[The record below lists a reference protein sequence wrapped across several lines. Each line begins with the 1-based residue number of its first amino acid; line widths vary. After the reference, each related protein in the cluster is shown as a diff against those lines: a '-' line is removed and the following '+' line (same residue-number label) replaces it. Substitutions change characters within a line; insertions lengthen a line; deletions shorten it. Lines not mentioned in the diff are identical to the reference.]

1 MVFIAGKQNNQHEL
15 DLLGI
20 NLTLAREQILMME
33 QFSGWTLGLMIA
45 IAALSLFFHFYR
57 YSNRTAEIAPN
68 ILTSIGIFGTFLGVA
83 LGLWHFDTTDIQG
96 SVPKLMDGL
105 KTAFW
110 SSIVGL
116 LGALTL
122 KIRAALAQTGR
133 REVNQTRVATIDDL
147 DASLKHIADQM
158 NPEQENGLQH
168 LLQRQHLQTLE
179 RMNQVIGAL
188 DSYQERMAEAN
199 AKALVQAI
207 EAVMREFNTKINEQ
221 YGDNFKRLNQ
231 SVIAMLEWQQNYKD
245 QLNTLITEQ
254 ERTSGSMQEA
264 SQAFEYMVKHANAFN
279 GISESLQDLLNGLEA
294 QRSNLQSQLGSLADL
309 VNHAADGLPKLEDRV
324 VALTQGMADAVQ
336 MQQRWAVEEL
346 GKMQQSIEQ
355 QLQQNLTDS
364 GQRLQDQQQQ
374 SLQQLQRIGERV
386 ERQVVVLDESME
398 EELNKALKSFGMQ
411 LTALSE
417 KFVSDYSPLTDK
429 LQRLVKMAEQID
441 E

>member
-1 MVFIAGKQNNQHEL
+1 
-15 DLLGI
+15 
-20 NLTLAREQILMME
+20 MME
-33 QFSGWTLGLMIA
+33 QFSGWTLGLMVVIL
-45 IAALSLFFHFYR
+45 ALTIYFHAFR

-83 LGLWHFDTTDIQG
+83 IGLWHFDTADIQG

-122 KIRAALAQTGR
+122 KIRAAMAQTGR
-133 REVNQTRVATIDDL
+133 RETAQTRVATIDDL
-147 DASLKHIADQM
+147 DASLKHLADQFSSS
-158 NPEQENGLQH
+158 NEDSLPKQLSK
-168 LLQRQHLQTLE
+168 QHLQSLDRLNEVINTLE
-179 RMNQVIGAL
+179 
-188 DSYQERMAEAN
+188 SYQERQAEAN
-199 AKALVQAI
+199 AKALVHAI
-207 EAVMREFNTKINEQ
+207 EMVMREFNTKINEQ

-231 SVIAMLEWQQNYKD
+231 SVIAMLEWQQNYKE
-245 QLNTLITEQ
+245 QLSTLIGEQ
-254 ERTSGSMQEA
+254 ERTSGAMKEA
-264 SQAFEYMVKHANAFN
+264 STAFEYMVKHANAFN

-294 QRSNLQSQLGSLADL
+294 QRSNLQAQLGSLADL

-324 VALTQGMADAVQ
+324 VALTKGMADAVQ
-336 MQQRWAVEEL
+336 AQQRWAVDEL
-346 GKMQQSIEQ
+346 GKMQQKIEVQLHNTLTGSTERLQEQ
-355 QLQQNLTDS
+355 QT
-364 GQRLQDQQQQ
+364 Q

-386 ERQVVVLDESME
+386 ERQVSVLDESME

-417 KFVSDYSPLTDK
+417 KFVSDYSPLTEK
-429 LQRLVKMAEQID
+429 LQRLVHMAERVD

>member
-1 MVFIAGKQNNQHEL
+1 
-15 DLLGI
+15 
-20 NLTLAREQILMME
+20 ME

-45 IAALSLFFHFYR
+45 IAALTVFFHAFR

-83 LGLWHFDTTDIQG
+83 LGLWHFDTADIQG

-122 KIRAALAQTGR
+122 KIRGAVAQAGR
-133 REVNQTRVATIDDL
+133 REVTQTRIATIDDL
-147 DASLKHIADQM
+147 DASLKYLADQM
-158 NPEQENGLQH
+158 NPDNERGLQQ
-168 LLQRQHLQTLE
+168 LLHKQHVQSLD
-179 RMNQVIGAL
+179 RMNQVITTL
-188 DSYQERMAEAN
+188 ESYQERQAEAN
-199 AKALVQAI
+199 AKALVNAI
-207 EAVMREFNTKINEQ
+207 EMVMREFNTKINEQ
-221 YGDNFKRLNQ
+221 YGDNFKRLND
-231 SVIAMLEWQQNYKD
+231 SVIAMLEWQKSYKD

-254 ERTSGSMQEA
+254 ERTSGAMKEA
-264 SQAFEYMVKHANAFN
+264 STAFEYMVRHANAFN

-309 VNHAADGLPKLEDRV
+309 VNHAADGLPKLEDRI
-324 VALTQGMADAVQ
+324 VALTKGMADAVQ
-336 MQQRWAVEEL
+336 MQQRWAVEQL
-346 GKMQQSIEQ
+346 GKMQQKIEG
-355 QLQQNLTDS
+355 QLQQTLTDS
-364 GQRLQDQQQQ
+364 SQRLQDQQSN
-374 SLQQLQRIGERV
+374 SLQQLQRLGERV
-386 ERQVVVLDESME
+386 ERQVSVLDESME
-398 EELNKALKSFGMQ
+398 TELNKALKSFGMQ

-429 LQRLVKMAEQID
+429 LQRLVQMAERID

>member
-1 MVFIAGKQNNQHEL
+1 
-15 DLLGI
+15 
-20 NLTLAREQILMME
+20 MME
-33 QFSGWTLGLMIA
+33 QFSAWTLGLMIA
-45 IAALSLFFHFYR
+45 IAGLTVFFHVFR

-133 REVNQTRVATIDDL
+133 REVKQTRVATIDDL
-147 DASLKHIADQM
+147 DASLKHLADQM
-158 NPEQENGLQH
+158 NPEQDKGLPQQ
-168 LLQRQHLQTLE
+168 LQRQHIQSLE
-179 RMNQVIGAL
+179 RMNQVIATL
-188 DSYQERMAEAN
+188 ENYEERMAEAN
-199 AKALVQAI
+199 AKALVNAI
-207 EAVMREFNTKINEQ
+207 EMVMREFNTKINEQ
-221 YGDNFKRLNQ
+221 YGDNFRRLNE
-231 SVIAMLEWQQNYKD
+231 SVIAMLEWQKQYKD
-245 QLNTLITEQ
+245 QIRDLITEQ
-254 ERTSGSMQEA
+254 ERTSGSMKEA
-264 SQAFEYMVKHANAFN
+264 SEAFEYMVRHANAFN

-294 QRSNLQSQLGSLADL
+294 QRANLQAQLSSLADL
-309 VNHAADGLPKLEDRV
+309 VNHAADGLPKLEDRI

-336 MQQRWAVEEL
+336 KQQHWAAEQL
-346 GKMQQSIEQ
+346 GKMQQGIEQ
-355 QLQQNLTDS
+355 QLQQSLVDS
-364 GQRLQDQQQQ
+364 GQRLQDQQNQ
-374 SLQQLQRIGERV
+374 SLQSLQRLGERV
-386 ERQVVVLDESME
+386 ERQVSVLDESME

-417 KFVSDYSPLTDK
+417 KFVSDYSPLTEK
-429 LQRLVKMAEQID
+429 LQRLVQMAERID